1 MYNET
6 DGLTY
11 KSITS
16 IDQDIN
22 GNLLVGGNGGFTI
35 YNNDT
40 FKTFNAGDGIPFGY
54 VNAIMV
60 EGTNIWL
67 GTLDGLVLYN
77 GKKFRVYT
85 QDDGLSHP
93 WIRTIRKGPNG
104 KIWIGTNFGLSIFD
118 GSNFQNYGV

>member
-1 MYNET
+1 MVGLTLFKNNSIDKVYNET

-77 GKKFRVYT
+77 GKNLEYT
-85 QDDGLSHP
+85 PG
-93 WIRTIRKGPNG
+93 
-104 KIWIGTNFGLSIFD
+104 
-118 GSNFQNYGV
+118 